1 MSVNPAVPCVG
12 TLMVDTSR
20 RDRVGEFRG
29 VSGPYWSLRPVT
41 GGTEW
46 EADPESVR
54 SADPAERLHAKTAR
68 ANARSHGAL
77 L

>member
-1 MSVNPAVPCVG
+1 MTADTPSVGDLVH
-12 TLMVDTSR
+12 DSR
-20 RDRVGEFRG
+20 TESVGEFRG
-29 VSGPYWSLRPVT
+29 TSGPYWSLRPVV

-46 EADPESVR
+46 EADPEDVR
-54 SADPAERLHAKTAR
+54 PADPAERLRAKTAR